1 MDLFLP
7 VLPSRVSPLCRS
19 RLGGWHCYPSLGP
32 WHPGRLSK
40 LAQFQLSFLGWYLL
54 CLLVLPLLYV
64 APYTGA
70 SMAIYAR
77 YLIERDNL
85 IPRQESPTGRIVDQ
99 DYIDLGPQ
107 PD

>member
-1 MDLFLP
+1 M
-7 VLPSRVSPLCRS
+7 
-19 RLGGWHCYPSLGP
+19 
-32 WHPGRLSK
+32 
-40 LAQFQLSFLGWYLL
+40 
-54 CLLVLPLLYV
+54 LPLLYV

>member
-1 MDLFLP
+1 MPIQTWGLALLS
-7 VLPSRVSPLCRS
+7 VSRSVA
-19 RLGGWHCYPSLGP
+19 
-32 WHPGRLSK
+32 PGAGLSK
-40 LAQFQLSFLGWYLL
+40 LPNSQLSFLGWYLL